1 MGMIVWQ
8 TICSCLQ
15 ATGLLWFIS
24 HFPIFYDRYNMYS
37 IKRFFEITIVLI
49 AKDFKIKY
57 KNTLLGYIWAMGYPL
72 AFASILYIAFKNI
85 IRIKVDNYGLFL
97 MVGIFPWQW
106 FANATYLSSRSLITN
121 ATLIKKILF
130 PRSLLPLSTVLIEMI
145 HFILSWIVIIFF
157 LFLNDQRLF
166 YLSWLYGAPLITI
179 IQLAMIYGV
188 GLAVSSLNIFFRDME
203 RIVSLLT
210 TMLFYMTPVI
220 FPLTL
225 VPESYKPYFLLNPM
239 TGLIEL
245 WRTLFLE
252 GVIAWGW
259 LALSAVYAS
268 LFLLVGG
275 LVFRSLKNR
284 FAEVL

>member
-1 MGMIVWQ
+1 MY
-8 TICSCLQ
+8 TINR
-15 ATGLLWFIS
+15 FI
-24 HFPIFYDRYNMYS
+24 
-37 IKRFFEITIVLI
+37 EITIVLI
-49 AKDFKIKY
+49 GKDFKIKY
-57 KNTLLGYIWAMGYPL
+57 KNTLLGYIWALGYPL
-72 AFASILYIAFKNI
+72 AFATILYIAFKNI

-145 HFILSWIVIIFF
+145 HFILSWIVIIVF
-157 LFLNDQRLF
+157 LFLNDQHLF

-225 VPESYKPYFLLNPM
+225 VPDSFKPYFLLNPM
-239 TGLIEL
+239 TGIIEL

-252 GVIAWGW
+252 GILSWRWVGI
-259 LALSAVYAS
+259 SAVYAVF
-268 LFLLVGG
+268 FLLVGG
-275 LVFRSLKNR
+275 LIFRSLKNR